1 MDAETAIQEHADQA
15 ERLAH
20 LIHRE
25 MELEAGKPAAKEDAV
40 RRIMEA
46 QQKAYT
52 PAEKLAETDAEY
64 AAYLATL
71 RDVVKAKQ
79 QARGRMDTAKLR
91 ARLAIALV
99 EVGAK

>member
-1 MDAETAIQEHADQA
+1 MDADTAIQEHAEQA
-15 ERLAH
+15 AH
-20 LIHRE
+20 FAALIHRE
-25 MELEAGKPAAKEDAV
+25 MELEAGKPAAKEEAV
-40 RRIMEA
+40 RRIMEV

-64 AAYLATL
+64 AAYLTTL

-99 EVGAK
+99 EAGAR